1 MVNSF
6 PVEINKTIGLDE
18 FINFLKKNFQL
29 KDISQKII
37 EQKIIEY
44 KAREL
49 NLVVTD
55 DEIQQECDRLRKEK
69 KLEKATDTM
78 AWLTEQMVSV
88 EIWEQAIYEN
98 LLREKLA
105 NELFREEVKAFFSQN
120 KINFEQVV
128 LYQIIVPYNKLAW
141 EILYQIEE
149 EEMSFYHA
157 AHLYDVDEKRRLNCG
172 YEGKIYR
179 WSLPP
184 DISTKVFSAKEKQP
198 IVPFQTEQGY
208 HILMVENFI
217 EAELTEE
224 ISQEILHKMFEQ
236 WLINEI
242 SYVLHNSAP
251 TNTSP
256 YQEK

>member
-1 MVNSF
+1 MINSF
-6 PVEINKTIGLDE
+6 SVEINKTIGLNE
-18 FINFLKKNFQL
+18 FIDYLKKNFQL

-37 EQKIIEY
+37 EQKVVDR
-44 KAREL
+44 KAQEL
-49 NLVVTD
+49 DLVITD
-55 DEIQQECDRLRKEK
+55 DEIQEECDRQRQEK
-69 KLEKATDTM
+69 RLEKAADTM

-88 EIWEQAIYEN
+88 EVWEQAIYDK
-98 LLREKLA
+98 LLRKKLA
-105 NELFREEVKAFFSQN
+105 NELFGEEVKAFFSQN

-184 DISTKVFSAKEKQP
+184 DISAKVFSAKEKQP

-224 ISQEILHKMFEQ
+224 ICHEILDKMFEQ
-236 WLINEI
+236 WLMTEI
-242 SYVLHNSAP
+242 SYVLHDSAP
-251 TNTSP
+251 RNTSP
-256 YQEK
+256 